1 MIELNSD
8 WAISADEYNIILLR
22 KKVLRKIGGKVS
34 WKTQGYYTTLHGAYK
49 GLVAQEVRSS
59 GLTTIQDLISRLDKI
74 HALIESLPNFSTQ
87 DFIKERRTMSAET
100 KEKIKEAKRKVKL
113 EVK

>member
-1 MIELNSD
+1 MIELSND
-8 WAISADEYNIILLR
+8 WAISADEYNITLSHKNKP
-22 KKVLRKIGGKVS
+22 KKAGVKAKWV
-34 WKTQGYYTTLHGAYK
+34 TQGYYTTLHGVFK

-74 HALIESLPNFSTQ
+74 HSLIESLPSFSTQ

-100 KEKIKEAKRKVKL
+100 KVKIKETKRIAKL
-113 EVK
+113 EG